1 MRFFSCGSYVR
12 FSVFSFFVARKLV
25 PVSEKVSILFNN
37 ELGSNAL
44 IAHGLQIWPLV
55 SGKVDYGPAQATR
68 GQRNAAMGKAKPTK
82 HTAAELK
89 KKEAD
94 ATVIRKLFG
103 VRLMGFL
110 EEEMRSDPF
119 PPESYK
125 RE

>member
-1 MRFFSCGSYVR
+1 
-12 FSVFSFFVARKLV
+12 
-25 PVSEKVSILFNN
+25 
-37 ELGSNAL
+37 
-44 IAHGLQIWPLV
+44 
-55 SGKVDYGPAQATR
+55 
-68 GQRNAAMGKAKPTK
+68 MGKAKPTK